1 MFFSGG
7 MIPTYIITTQWYK
20 LGNNPALY
28 YVTGL
33 FAVDTENGTKDEKV
47 EKIKN
52 AIDLIKNSPYY
63 HIYMPNFSAEK
74 VTVYYLIIY
83 YLLLSVHLFLH
94 IRTLI

>member
-1 MFFSGG
+1 MTSEEQEDRIIS
-7 MIPTYIITTQWYK
+7 MITKIPVHEI
-20 LGNNPALY
+20 
-28 YVTGL
+28 VTGL

-74 VTVYYLIIY
+74 VTALAKQYKSKYNKVEGKS
-83 YLLLSVHLFLH
+83 LSYSTAF
-94 IRTLI
+94 